1 VQLPLQHRTDAGE
14 HLARGRALAPLRDE
28 GSFRAGAAGKDRGI
42 TTLVGNLW
50 RHRRLCSSFRLRV
63 LGLSAAQQ
71 RNGVG
76 RTRKREILAVARFLG
91 SQIVMP
97 FSSCIRTLIVAL
109 AASRSIAAAPS
120 EAQHASPADVAAAQA
135 LFEQGRVLM
144 ARQRPE
150 EACPKFEESQ
160 RLDPALGTE
169 FNLASC
175 YEKLG
180 KLASA
185 YALFTEVA
193 AAARSTGQ
201 QQREEV
207 ARQRAEAVK
216 PKLTKL
222 VIVAPAGS
230 TGKLRIERDGTEI
243 GEAQWG
249 FPVPV
254 DPGPHRVRAFGD
266 SVGEWSLDIDIPSDG
281 GVHQV
286 EIPGAEHDSGS
297 PDLARRNWVLAS
309 AGVGVVGLATGSY
322 FALRAISQKNA
333 ADAAGCHG
341 QQCPTPDGVDL
352 RASAH
357 RAGNLATVGMSLGI
371 AGITAAALL
380 WWLPDFAADDR
391 SENSTQLAL
400 TPVALPGAG
409 GLLLHARF

>member
-1 VQLPLQHRTDAGE
+1 
-14 HLARGRALAPLRDE
+14 
-28 GSFRAGAAGKDRGI
+28 
-42 TTLVGNLW
+42 
-50 RHRRLCSSFRLRV
+50 
-63 LGLSAAQQ
+63 
-71 RNGVG
+71 
-76 RTRKREILAVARFLG
+76 
-91 SQIVMP
+91 MP
-97 FSSCIRTLIVAL
+97 FTSCIRVLIVAL
-109 AASRSIAAAPS
+109 AAASSAAAASP

-144 ARQRPE
+144 ARERAE
-150 EACPKFEESQ
+150 DACPKFEESQ

-169 FNLASC
+169 FNLANC

-193 AAARSTGQ
+193 ATARATGQ

-207 ARQRAEAVK
+207 ARKRAEAVK

-222 VIVAPAGS
+222 VIVTPAGS

-286 EIPGAEHDSGS
+286 EIPGAERDRSS
-297 PDLARRNWVLAS
+297 PNLSHRSWVLAS

-322 FALRAISQKNA
+322 FGLRALSQKNA
-333 ADAAGCHG
+333 AAAAGCHARE
-341 QQCPTPDGVDL
+341 CPTQDGVDL

-357 RAGNLATVGMSLGI
+357 RAGDLATVSMSIGI

-380 WWLPDFAADDR
+380 WWLPAFAADNQEE
-391 SENSTQLAL
+391 SSTQLAL
-400 TPVALPGAG
+400 TPIALPGTG
-409 GLLLHARF
+409 GLLVHARF

>member
-1 VQLPLQHRTDAGE
+1 M
-14 HLARGRALAPLRDE
+14 PLRCI
-28 GSFRAGAAGKDRGI
+28 K
-42 TTLVGNLW
+42 
-50 RHRRLCSSFRLRV
+50 V
-63 LGLSAAQQ
+63 L
-71 RNGVG
+71 
-76 RTRKREILAVARFLG
+76 I
-91 SQIVMP
+91 I
-97 FSSCIRTLIVAL
+97 AL
-109 AASRSIAAAPS
+109 AAGRNAAAAPA
-120 EAQHASPADVAAAQA
+120 EAQHTSPADVAAAQA
-135 LFEQGRVLM
+135 LFEQGRALM
-144 ARQRPE
+144 ARERPE
-150 EACPKFEESQ
+150 DACPKFEESQ

-193 AAARSTGQ
+193 ATARSTGQ

-216 PKLTKL
+216 PRLTKL
-222 VIVAPAGS
+222 MIVAPAGS
-230 TGKLRIERDGTEI
+230 AGKLRVERDGTEI

-266 SVGEWSLDIDIPSDG
+266 GVGEWSIAIDIPSDG

-286 EIPGAEHDSGS
+286 EIPGAERDSGS
-297 PDLARRNWVLAS
+297 PNLANRTWVLAS

-322 FALRAISQKNA
+322 FALRAVSQKNA

-341 QQCPTPDGVDL
+341 NECPTRDGVDL

-357 RAGNLATVGMSLGI
+357 RAGDLATVGMSIGI

-380 WWLPDFAADDR
+380 WWLPAFATDDQKE
-391 SENSTQLAL
+391 SSTQLAL

>member
-1 VQLPLQHRTDAGE
+1 
-14 HLARGRALAPLRDE
+14 
-28 GSFRAGAAGKDRGI
+28 
-42 TTLVGNLW
+42 
-50 RHRRLCSSFRLRV
+50 
-63 LGLSAAQQ
+63 
-71 RNGVG
+71 
-76 RTRKREILAVARFLG
+76 
-91 SQIVMP
+91 MP
-97 FSSCIRTLIVAL
+97 FARCIRFWIVAL
-109 AASRSIAAAPS
+109 AASRSAAADPAAA
-120 EAQHASPADVAAAQA
+120 AQASPADIAAAQA
-135 LFEQGRVLM
+135 LFEQGRALM
-144 ARQRPE
+144 AHDRPE
-150 EACPKFEESQ
+150 DACPKFEESQ
-160 RLDPALGTE
+160 RLDPGLGTE
-169 FNLASC
+169 FNLANC

-185 YALFTEVA
+185 YALYTEVA
-193 AAARSTGQ
+193 AAARASQQ

-207 ARQRAEAVK
+207 ARRHAEAVK

-266 SVGEWSLDIDIPSDG
+266 SIGEWSTEIDIPSDG

-286 EIPGAEHDSGS
+286 EIPGAARGS
-297 PDLARRNWVLAS
+297 QNFSNRTWALAS

-341 QQCPTPDGVDL
+341 RECPTPDGVEL

-357 RAGNLATVGMSLGI
+357 RAGNLATLGMSVGI
-371 AGITAAALL
+371 AGVSAAALL
-380 WWLPDFAADDR
+380 WWLPAFAAEDQQ
-391 SENSTQLAL
+391 EISTQVAL
-400 TPVALPGAG
+400 TPVVLLDSAG
-409 GLLLHARF
+409 LIVHARF

>member
-1 VQLPLQHRTDAGE
+1 
-14 HLARGRALAPLRDE
+14 
-28 GSFRAGAAGKDRGI
+28 
-42 TTLVGNLW
+42 
-50 RHRRLCSSFRLRV
+50 
-63 LGLSAAQQ
+63 
-71 RNGVG
+71 
-76 RTRKREILAVARFLG
+76 
-91 SQIVMP
+91 MP
-97 FSSCIRTLIVAL
+97 FSSCIRILIIAL
-109 AASRSIAAAPS
+109 AAGRSAAAAPS

-144 ARQRPE
+144 ARERAE
-150 EACPKFEESQ
+150 DACPKFEESQ

-169 FNLASC
+169 FNLATC

-193 AAARSTGQ
+193 ATARATGQ
-201 QQREEV
+201 QQREQV
-207 ARQRAEAVK
+207 ARERAQAVK

-222 VIVAPAGS
+222 LIVTPAGS
-230 TGKLRIERDGTEI
+230 EGKLRIERDGTEI

-266 SVGEWSLDIDIPSDG
+266 SVGEWSLDVDIPSDG

-286 EIPGAEHDSGS
+286 EIPGAESDSGS
-297 PDLARRNWVLAS
+297 RKLSQRSWVLAS
-309 AGVGVVGLATGSY
+309 AGVGVVGLAAGSY

-341 QQCPTPDGVDL
+341 RECPTQDGVEL

-357 RAGNLATVGMSLGI
+357 RAGDLATVGMSIGI

-380 WWLPDFAADDR
+380 WWLPAFATDGEKED
-391 SENSTQLAL
+391 STQLAL
-400 TPVALPGAG
+400 TPIALPGTG